1 MKKLMVAVVLTLLT
15 LFNFQTEARSRTHK
29 KHSHSRVHNRKKH
42 KPYRKKVREKSIAKK
57 ASRKNRCPKFARTNP
72 KAVHDIV
79 LDMSAKHQV
88 PAEIVLAVMYYE
100 TGYRG
105 VDHKSYNGR
114 RVSSCGAVGPMQVM
128 PRYAGK
134 VLGRKVTRNE
144 LLTNYKTNIEVG
156 VKMLARHRKRYGSW
170 LRALGAYST
179 GKPRAN
185 KYGRKI
191 LHKANQIE
199 EQMLIAGTNC

>member
-15 LFNFQTEARSRTHK
+15 LFNFQTEARPQSHK
-29 KHSHSRVHNRKKH
+29 KTTHTRVHNRKKH
-42 KPYRKKVREKSIAKK
+42 KPHHKKVRRKRIAKK
-57 ASRKNRCPKFARTNP
+57 ARRKNRCGNFARMSP
-72 KAVHDIV
+72 KAVHDVV
-79 LDMSAKHQV
+79 LIMSAKHEV

-105 VDHKSYNGR
+105 VDHKSYNGK
-114 RVSSCGAVGPMQVM
+114 RVSRCGAVGPMQIM

-134 VLGRKVTRNE
+134 ILGRRVSRSE
-144 LLTNYKTNIEVG
+144 LLTNYNTNIEVG
-156 VKMLARHRKRYGSW
+156 VKMLARHYKMYGSW

-179 GKPRAN
+179 GRPYAN